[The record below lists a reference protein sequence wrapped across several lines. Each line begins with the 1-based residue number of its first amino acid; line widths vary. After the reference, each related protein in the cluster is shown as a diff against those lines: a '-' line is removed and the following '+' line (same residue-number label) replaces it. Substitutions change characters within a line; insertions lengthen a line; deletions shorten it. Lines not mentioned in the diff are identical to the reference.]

1 MRSQRGRGQTGGLP
15 RVHEKKR
22 RGERRANEH
31 RALTLLWRSEMLL
44 GEEEVKRVS
53 SITMEGEGNQMRG
66 SLSSANRPAEA
77 SLSYLSPFSP
87 ANQLPKESGFFTA
100 SSSSSL
106 AFDTN
111 VCQTDPLLATRLT
124 IPRVYLRSTLGCTYT
139 RRGVWALLLT
149 LSVLHVSTVSGV
161 PRKPT
166 AAFCPSATTLLSAPR
181 MQTAFLRTSAS
192 SSRGSHRGRRV
203 AFLSSLPTFSLAK
216 TPSGLRSHVTSQAAF
231 SPFSVHAASSSRSA
245 SPSVSPCLLSAAF
258 RVSRFSLGA
267 PVPPLSH
274 GVPSSPCSAVLE
286 PASASVAHS
295 QLSALLYLVR
305 KGEETFWH
313 SRKGPACKKTALSA
327 QTPGHLGADEEGPL
341 PTVTLTQ
348 EDLDFYRELG
358 VSPQAPWWEVQQAY
372 EVKHSEVEDE
382 RKLRKM
388 ETAFLQISGK
398 RFNTDFLE
406 ICRRYERQHE
416 PPPSRLSKIFS
427 WIFGRRQPPVH
438 DVDWD
443 SGFPSEEDPAY
454 MSQVDAPREIKE
466 IMMGLGDRS
475 GVFRDIS
482 REDDKRQDGLFR
494 RFDLARVSSAGGFF
508 VPLALV
514 SLSSSKLITPALTTA
529 FGLAASYM
537 GKIDNSANK
546 ESAGGRKGFT
556 PPTLK
561 TLLWTGG
568 LLLLH
573 AVLGVA
579 GASALLTAVGRLPL
593 GLRPESLVAAMVIL
607 QWWLSAVAYRT
618 HEPVEEDNLD
628 DAEDYSDADDSR
640 PKVQDGSDDDDD
652 DAGGDDL
659 SGPLDD

>member
-1 MRSQRGRGQTGGLP
+1 MRSRRGRGQTGGRP
-15 RVHEKKR
+15 SVHDKKQSGK
-22 RGERRANEH
+22 RGANEQG
-31 RALTLLWRSEMLL
+31 ALTLLWRSEMLL
-44 GEEEVKRVS
+44 GEEEVKHVS
-53 SITMEGEGNQMRG
+53 SLTMEGEGNRLRG
-66 SLSSANRPAEA
+66 SISRAVRTAEA
-77 SLSYLSPFSP
+77 PLSYLSPCCP
-87 ANQLPKESGFFTA
+87 ASQLRKESRFFMA

-106 AFDTN
+106 ALDTT
-111 VCQTDPLLATRLT
+111 VRQASPRLATHLT
-124 IPRVYLRSTLGCTYT
+124 IPRVSLVSALGCTFT
-139 RRGVWALLLT
+139 RRGVCALLLLT
-149 LSVLHVSTVSGV
+149 LSVLRMSTVSGV
-161 PRKPT
+161 PRKPA
-166 AAFCPSATTLLSAPR
+166 AAFCPSATKLLSAPR
-181 MQTAFLRTSAS
+181 MQTAFLRTSPS
-192 SSRGSHRGRRV
+192 SSRASHRGRRV
-203 AFLSSLPTFSLAK
+203 AFLSSLPTVSLAK
-216 TPSGLRSHVTSQAAF
+216 TPSGLRRHGTSQAAF
-231 SPFSVHAASSSRSA
+231 SPFSVHAASFSRSA
-245 SPSVSPCLLSAAF
+245 SPSFSPFVLSAAS
-258 RVSRFSLGA
+258 RDSRFSLGP
-267 PVPPLSH
+267 PVPPVSL
-274 GVPSSPCSAVLE
+274 GVPSPPRSAVLE
-286 PASASVAHS
+286 PGSASVASS
-295 QLSALLYLVR
+295 QLSSLWLLGR
-305 KGEETFWH
+305 KGEETFFH
-313 SRKGPACKKTALSA
+313 SRKGPACKETALSA

-372 EVKHSEVEDE
+372 EMKHSEVEDE
-382 RKLRKM
+382 RTLKKM

-398 RFNTDFLE
+398 RFNKDFLE
-406 ICRRYERQHE
+406 ICRRYERQHQ
-416 PPPSRLSKIFS
+416 PPPSGLSKLFS
-427 WIFGRRQPPVH
+427 WIFGRKQPPVH

-482 REDDKRQDGLFR
+482 REDDKRQDGLLR
-494 RFDLARVSSAGGFF
+494 RFDLARVSSTGGFF

-537 GKIDNSANK
+537 GKIDSTANPQ
-546 ESAGGRKGFT
+546 SAGGQRGFS

-579 GASALLTAVGRLPL
+579 GASALLTAIGRLPL
-593 GLRPESLVAAMVIL
+593 GLRPESVVAAMVIL

-618 HEPVEEDNLD
+618 HEPVGGDNFD
-628 DAEDYSDADDSR
+628 DAEDDFDADDSH
-640 PKVQDGSDDDDD
+640 PKVQDGSDDDD
-652 DAGGDDL
+652 AGDDDL